1 MTLHIDLYAV
11 HVVTGYNGSEPRR
24 QFEGQEAID
33 YATTGPG
40 ATKGLPHWNGY
51 SLQTA
56 LHDDG
61 ECEAHRPQE
70 WSEDDMRRRPV
81 KKARP

>member
-1 MTLHIDLYAV
+1 MTLHIDLYSWRGDRASDGGKWYFV
-11 HVVTGYNGSEPRR
+11 QR

-33 YATTGPG
+33 YSNQWKDV
-40 ATKGLPHWNGY
+40 KGLPYFNGY

-61 ECEAHRPQE
+61 ECDEHKPNDPVWVPSGRTRDEA
-70 WSEDDMRRRPV
+70 
-81 KKARP
+81 

>member
-1 MTLHIDLYAV
+1 MLHIDSYPV
-11 HVVTGYNGSEPRR
+11 IGSGDPITAKWGELRR

-40 ATKGLPHWNGY
+40 ASKGLPYFNAY
-51 SLQTA
+51 ALQTA

-61 ECEAHRPQE
+61 ECEAHRP
-70 WSEDDMRRRPV
+70 SGPV
-81 KKARP
+81 WVSNGE